1 LLIANIVRAFNG
13 TTDGVLNTLN
23 VGGSPIGAAEMS
35 QDIFNPAS
43 VFNYFPPTARVPGE
57 AALGPEFA
65 IFSSLTSLRR
75 DNLIYRLVYLTIP
88 VAAPNR
94 PLGTSINLAPYDSL
108 NPDQLLDSLNLL
120 LLNGSMSA
128 EMRQTIRTAVLSVP
142 AAEPRNRVRMAVYL
156 ILTSSQYQVER

>member
-1 LLIANIVRAFNG
+1 L
-13 TTDGVLNTLN
+13 
-23 VGGSPIGAAEMS
+23 
-35 QDIFNPAS
+35 
-43 VFNYFPPTARVPGE
+43 
-57 AALGPEFA
+57 
-65 IFSSLTSLRR
+65 
-75 DNLIYRLVYLTIP
+75 
-88 VAAPNR
+88 APNR

-142 AAEPRNRVRMAVYL
+142 AGEPRNRVRMAVYL